1 MRGIIGNIR
10 ERQPNY
16 VDMVIPKEKGII
28 QYKVGAASTLNDA
41 YGNTNGVGG
50 VETVDLF
57 EIGSGSEY
65 RSSSIKSK
73 KLHIAHG
80 SGRDRNL
87 TRMIFDPEDFF
98 DPADATPNDE
108 QLMFMR
114 IQKFS
119 EALGDYEPKGPI
131 NVILPKHFVQGVRP
145 VLTLHGTAPALNTD
159 SVAGS
164 YAHENAMHFH
174 LPMFSS
180 SVYIKN
186 LAGAGGAN
194 LHVSFNPGLPMIEVS
209 PQDTIGLYDV
219 NVMEVL
225 VSCDGA
231 LAADAVNFNM
241 VFGLQN
247 GP

>member
-1 MRGIIGNIR
+1 MRGIIGNVR

-16 VDMVIPKEKGII
+16 IDMVVKQEAGII
-28 QYKVGAASTLNDA
+28 QYKVGAANTLNAA

-50 VETVDLF
+50 SGTVDLF

-65 RSSSIKSK
+65 RSSTIKK
-73 KLHIAHG
+73 NKHHVAHG
-80 SGRDRNL
+80 AGRDRGL

-98 DPADATPNDE
+98 DPADSTPNDE

-114 IQKFS
+114 IAKFS
-119 EALGDYEPKGPI
+119 EALGDYEPQGPI
-131 NVILPKHFVQGVRP
+131 NVILPKHFLQGVRP
-145 VLTLHGTAPALNTD
+145 ALTLHGTAPALNTD
-159 SVAGS
+159 SAAGNFPDN
-164 YAHENAMHFH
+164 EAMHFH

-180 SVYIKN
+180 SVYVKN
-186 LAGAGGAN
+186 LATVGGAN
-194 LHVSFNPGLPMIEVS
+194 LHLSFNPGMPMIEIA
-209 PQDTIGLYDV
+209 PQDTLGLYDV

-225 VSCDGA
+225 VSCDAA
-231 LAADAVNFNM
+231 LPADAINFNM